1 MIFIGQ
7 WAPTSQT
14 CSTCGAVKAKL
25 TLPKRTFECRVCS
38 FVLDRD
44 INAARNIA
52 ALAGVAPSTEETQNA
67 RGAASGKPVPN
78 TVERRVAMNREVPLG
93 SSPPSNERT
102 FHKVFCASAKSLARG
117 KRGTPP
123 CSLRTLSP
131 PCPLARGVVSHPGSA
146 WNGSDPADSG
156 PSLAPP

>member
-1 MIFIGQ
+1 MGANKPNVFNLRRGE
-7 WAPTSQT
+7 SQT
-14 CSTCGAVKAKL
+14 DTSKTNIRMSG
-25 TLPKRTFECRVCS
+25 CS

-52 ALAGVAPSTEETQNA
+52 ALAGVAPSSEETKNA

-131 PCPLARGVVSHPGSA
+131 PCPLAPLPVA
-146 WNGSDPADSG
+146 
-156 PSLAPP
+156 